1 MITSS
6 TGRKMK
12 IGYKFNLKYF
22 FFYAVFQIRIN
33 QRLEFSIEDAILP
46 SIPILLFNTKA
57 KQESII

>member
-1 MITSS
+1 
-6 TGRKMK
+6 MK

-22 FFYAVFQIRIN
+22 FFYAVIQIRIN